1 MSSSR
6 RSAWELWRVLP
17 SALPYVKPYRRL
29 GGLSIGM
36 TVFTALIALAQPWPL
51 ALMLDTVAGER
62 TSPFGIDNRY
72 TLLLL
77 AVVAS
82 FLLTVVIHGLNVG
95 NSFVDSK
102 LEQNMILDLRSD
114 LFAHCQRLSLTF
126 HDARRTGELM
136 SRINYQAAALGA
148 IVMALPPLAESLLTL
163 VGMTVI
169 AMLID
174 WQIALISL
182 SVMPLIYYSLGLYGS
197 RIVPRL
203 QRVQSLEWQSLSIVN
218 EAMSMLR
225 VIVSFGREGYE
236 HRRFREQG
244 QTAVDARVDLT
255 VRQTGFTLSVQTA
268 TALGT
273 AFVFFFGFR
282 AVFNGSITIGE
293 FIVLLSYITAIYRP
307 LEAISNTIGITERAP
322 RAGEGIV
329 RAARPRAGGEGG
341 PSTGRDRTIRR
352 RGRFQRRRVRLS
364 GPRGHAQRRL
374 LQRARQAGG
383 SPSSARRARA
393 RRHS

>member
-1 MSSSR
+1 MSGAR
-6 RSAWELWRVLP
+6 QSAWELWRVLP
-17 SALPYVKPYRRL
+17 SALPYLKPYRRL

-36 TVFTALIALAQPWPL
+36 TVFTALVSLAQPWPL

-62 TSPFGIDNRY
+62 TARFGIDNPY
-72 TLLLL
+72 TLLFL
-77 AVVAS
+77 AVVAG
-82 FLLTVVIHGLNVG
+82 FLITVVVHSLNVG

-126 HDARRTGELM
+126 HDGRRTGELM
-136 SRINYQAAALGA
+136 SRINTQAAALGA
-148 IVMALPPLAESLLTL
+148 IVMALPPLAESLLTIF
-163 VGMTVI
+163 GMTVI

-182 SVMPLIYYSLGLYGS
+182 SVVPLIYYLLGLYGS

-225 VIVSFGREGYE
+225 VIVSFGRENYE

-244 QTAVDARVDLT
+244 QTAVDARIELT

-293 FIVLLSYITAIYRP
+293 LIVLLVLCRCHLSAARGDQQHDRH
-307 LEAISNTIGITERAP
+307 AERVP
-322 RAGEGIV
+322 RAGESIV
-329 RAARPRAGGEGG
+329 RTARPRAGGEGG
-341 PSTGRDRTIRR
+341 PSTGRDRTIHGR
-352 RGRFQRRRVRLS
+352 RGFQRRRVRLS
-364 GPRGHAQRRL
+364 GPRGH
-374 LQRARQAGG
+374 
-383 SPSSARRARA
+383 P
-393 RRHS
+393 